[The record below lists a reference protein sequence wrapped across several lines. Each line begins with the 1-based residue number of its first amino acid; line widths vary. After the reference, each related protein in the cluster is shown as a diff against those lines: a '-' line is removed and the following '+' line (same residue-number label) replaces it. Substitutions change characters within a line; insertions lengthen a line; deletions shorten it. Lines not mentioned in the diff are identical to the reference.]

1 MHRRE
6 ANKTDLRRWIANNHK
21 MLIDDDDDPF
31 LTREE
36 RMSKIQ
42 TVRLLKAELSSRDPV
57 ALRIIRALCERIV
70 GGK

>member
-1 MHRRE
+1 
-6 ANKTDLRRWIANNHK
+6 